1 MDITQSTNRRLFI
14 TITPIGEDEIAGLN
28 RFDIYYVEKVDNNT
42 IKLKDTS
49 NNVINLTGYGTSVN
63 GRHQLCIAYEI
74 SGVRKAANS
83 YQIYWETR
91 ARDNSG
97 TGSGRDFT
105 NSFGGFGLSGSTR
118 PQHMMF
124 CVRGSNTFGTNRGV
138 RLWWGEGYNSNFH
151 FPITDPATS
160 STDAVYT
167 YFPFEVPEKFY
178 NQVYGVFGTE
188 TGQGRIYASV
198 LSNADYEFYTLYS
211 DGL

>member
-1 MDITQSTNRRLFI
+1 MGNYAGITL
-14 TITPIGEDEIAGLN
+14 E
-28 RFDIYYVEKVDNNT
+28 V
-42 IKLKDTS
+42 
-49 NNVINLTGYGTSVN
+49 
-63 GRHQLCIAYEI
+63 
-74 SGVRKAANS
+74 
-83 YQIYWETR
+83 
-91 ARDNSG
+91 
-97 TGSGRDFT
+97 GSGRDFT

-124 CVRGSNTFGTNRGV
+124 CVRGSNTFGSNRGV

-151 FPITDPATS
+151 FPITAATS

-211 DGL
+211 DGFRYYDSYDVTYTTKTYYAIPLVQDTEETPFT